1 MYTLENFYKSKDW
14 EKLLKVIKTER
25 VNEDGELIC
34 WHCGKPISKAY
45 DCIGHHTIFLTEENV
60 NDVDISLNPELIQL
74 VHHKCHNIIHNKFGY
89 IKKEIFLVYGS
100 PLAGKSSFVDSVKEP
115 GDLIID
121 IDNIWECVS
130 GSDRYDKPG
139 RLNAVVF
146 SVRDKLI
153 ECVKY
158 RVGKWNNAYIIG
170 GYPLISER
178 ERLCKELGA
187 REIFVDT
194 SKEECIARLENLED
208 SDIRSQKKSEWL
220 EFIENWWKQ
229 YTPQVMK

>member
-1 MYTLENFYKSKDW
+1 MYNLDTFYKSKAW
-14 EKLLKVIKTER
+14 EGLLKTIKMER

-34 WHCGKPISKAY
+34 WHCKKPITKAY

-60 NDVDISLNPELIQL
+60 NDIEISLNPELIQL
-74 VHHKCHNIIHNKFGY
+74 VHHRCHNKIHNKLGF
-89 IKKEIFLVYGS
+89 KRKEIYLVYGS
-100 PLAGKSSFVDSVKEP
+100 PLAGKSTYVKSVCEP
-115 GDLIID
+115 GDLIIN
-121 IDNIWECVS
+121 IDDIWECVS
-130 GSDRYDKPG
+130 GLERYNKPG

-146 SVRDKLI
+146 SVRDKLM

-187 REIFVDT
+187 REIFIDT
-194 SKEECIARLENLED
+194 PKEICLERLKDLNLSDD
-208 SDIRSQKKSEWL
+208 SDMKKY
-220 EFIENWWKQ
+220 IEDWFKR
-229 YTPQVMK
+229 YTPLTLV

>member
-1 MYTLENFYKSKDW
+1 MYTLDTFYKTKEW
-14 EKLLKVIKTER
+14 ENLLKVIKNER

-34 WHCGKPISKAY
+34 WHCGKPITKAY
-45 DCIGHHTIFLTEENV
+45 DCIGHHTIFLTEDNV
-60 NDVDISLNPELIQL
+60 NDVNISLNPELIQL
-74 VHHKCHNIIHNKFGY
+74 VHHKCHNIIHNKFGF

-100 PLAGKSSFVDSVKEP
+100 PLAGKTSFVDEVKNE

-130 GSDRYDKPG
+130 GLDRYTKPP

-146 SVRDKLI
+146 TVRDKLM

-158 RVGKWNNAYIIG
+158 RSGKWDNAYIIG

-187 REIFVDT
+187 REVYIEST
-194 SKEECIARLENLED
+194 KEECIARLENLDD
-208 SDIRSQKKSEWL
+208 SDKRDKSEWL
-220 EFIENWWKQ
+220 KYIENWWKQ
-229 YTPQVMK
+229 YTPQVTD